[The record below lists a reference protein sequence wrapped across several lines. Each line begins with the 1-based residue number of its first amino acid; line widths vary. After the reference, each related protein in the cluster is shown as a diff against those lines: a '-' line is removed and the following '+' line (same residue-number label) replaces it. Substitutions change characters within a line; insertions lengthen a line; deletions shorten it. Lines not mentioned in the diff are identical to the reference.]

1 MTLDDLIYK
10 PGLLQGERILVTG
23 GGTGLGRVMAEA
35 FLMLGAD
42 IHLCGRRGAVVEQTA
57 QELVQQH
64 GGRATGHAC
73 DVRQPEAVEQMI
85 EAIWADGGALTGLV
99 NNAAGNFVSRTED
112 LSINGFHAISDIVF
126 RGTFYVTQ
134 AVGRRWIAE
143 GLPGSVL
150 SIVVTWVDTGSPFVV
165 PSAMS
170 KAGLDAM
177 TKSLAV
183 EWGPKRIRFN
193 AIAPGVIPTQG
204 ASQRLRPRID
214 GNEDSADRRRLD
226 NPTRRLGT
234 GEDIGNMAAFI
245 LAPGNTWLNGQTITL
260 DGGDALANGAYFT
273 EYQAWD
279 DADWARA
286 RQMAKA
292 ANQPNVNDGEQEA
305 TPT

>member
-1 MTLDDLIYK
+1 MFEANLFQGQRVLI
-10 PGLLQGERILVTG
+10 TG
-23 GGTGLGRVMAEA
+23 GGTGLGLAMAAKLAE
-35 FLMLGAD
+35 LGAEL
-42 IHLCGRRGAVVEQTA
+42 HLCGRRRSV
-57 QELVQQH
+57 VQQ
-64 GGRATGHAC
+64 ACEMLNNDTGAQAFAHEL
-73 DVRQPEAVEQMI
+73 DIRQPEAVHTVI
-85 EAIWADGGALTGLV
+85 DRIWAEHGPLTGLV

-183 EWGPKRIRFN
+183 EWGPKRLRFN

-273 EYQAWD
+273 EYQDWD

>member
-1 MTLDDLIYK
+1 MFEANLFQGQRVLI
-10 PGLLQGERILVTG
+10 TG
-23 GGTGLGRVMAEA
+23 GGTGLGLAMAAKLAE
-35 FLMLGAD
+35 LGAEL
-42 IHLCGRRGAVVEQTA
+42 HLCGRRRSV
-57 QELVQQH
+57 VQQ
-64 GGRATGHAC
+64 ACEMLSNDTGAQAFAHEL
-73 DVRQPEAVEQMI
+73 DIRQPEAVHTVI
-85 EAIWADGGALTGLV
+85 DRIWAEHGPLTGLV

-183 EWGPKRIRFN
+183 EWGPKRIRLN
-193 AIAPGVIPTQG
+193 AIAPGVIPTPG

-234 GEDIGNMAAFI
+234 DEDIGNMAAFI
-245 LAPGNTWLNGQTITL
+245 LAPANTWLNGQTITL

-279 DADWARA
+279 DADWAHA

-292 ANQPNVNDGEQEA
+292 ANQPHVKDAEQEA
-305 TPT
+305 SPT

>member
-1 MTLDDLIYK
+1 MFEANLFQGQRVLI
-10 PGLLQGERILVTG
+10 TG
-23 GGTGLGRVMAEA
+23 GGTGLGLAMAAKLAE
-35 FLMLGAD
+35 LGAEL
-42 IHLCGRRGAVVEQTA
+42 HLCGRRRSV
-57 QELVQQH
+57 VQQ
-64 GGRATGHAC
+64 ACEMLNNDTGAQAFAHEL
-73 DVRQPEAVEQMI
+73 DIRQPEAVHTVI
-85 EAIWADGGALTGLV
+85 DRIWAEHGPLTGLV

-183 EWGPKRIRFN
+183 EWGPKRIRLN
-193 AIAPGVIPTQG
+193 AIAPGVIPTPG

-234 GEDIGNMAAFI
+234 DEDIGNMAAFI
-245 LAPGNTWLNGQTITL
+245 LAPANTWLNGQTITL

-279 DADWARA
+279 DADWAHA

-292 ANQPNVNDGEQEA
+292 ANQPHVKDAEQEA
-305 TPT
+305 SPT

>member
-1 MTLDDLIYK
+1 MFEANLFQGQRVLI
-10 PGLLQGERILVTG
+10 TG
-23 GGTGLGRVMAEA
+23 GGTGLGLAMAAKLAE
-35 FLMLGAD
+35 LGAEL
-42 IHLCGRRGAVVEQTA
+42 HLCGRRRPV
-57 QELVQQH
+57 VQQ
-64 GGRATGHAC
+64 ACEMLNNDTGAQAFAHEL
-73 DVRQPEAVEQMI
+73 DIRQPEAVHTVI
-85 EAIWADGGALTGLV
+85 DRIWAEHGPLTSLV

-204 ASQRLRPRID
+204 ASQRLRPKID

>member
-1 MTLDDLIYK
+1 MFEANLFQGQRVLI
-10 PGLLQGERILVTG
+10 TG
-23 GGTGLGRVMAEA
+23 GGTGLGLAMAAKLAE
-35 FLMLGAD
+35 LGAEL
-42 IHLCGRRGAVVEQTA
+42 HLCGRRRSV
-57 QELVQQH
+57 VQQ
-64 GGRATGHAC
+64 ACEMLNNDTGAQAFAHEL
-73 DVRQPEAVEQMI
+73 DIRQPEAVHSVI
-85 EAIWADGGALTGLV
+85 DRIWAEHGPLTSLV

>member
-1 MTLDDLIYK
+1 MGSQAHTVQRDCTGRDSH
-10 PGLLQGERILVTG
+10 PG
-23 GGTGLGRVMAEA
+23 
-35 FLMLGAD
+35 
-42 IHLCGRRGAVVEQTA
+42 
-57 QELVQQH
+57 
-64 GGRATGHAC
+64 
-73 DVRQPEAVEQMI
+73 RQP
-85 EAIWADGGALTGLV
+85 
-99 NNAAGNFVSRTED
+99 
-112 LSINGFHAISDIVF
+112 
-126 RGTFYVTQ
+126 
-134 AVGRRWIAE
+134 
-143 GLPGSVL
+143 
-150 SIVVTWVDTGSPFVV
+150 
-165 PSAMS
+165 
-170 KAGLDAM
+170 
-177 TKSLAV
+177 
-183 EWGPKRIRFN
+183 
-193 AIAPGVIPTQG
+193 AP
-204 ASQRLRPRID
+204 APRID

>member
-1 MTLDDLIYK
+1 MFEANLFQGQRVLI
-10 PGLLQGERILVTG
+10 TG
-23 GGTGLGRVMAEA
+23 GGTGLGLAMAAKLAE
-35 FLMLGAD
+35 LGAEL
-42 IHLCGRRGAVVEQTA
+42 HLCGRRRSV
-57 QELVQQH
+57 VQQ
-64 GGRATGHAC
+64 ACEMLNNDTGAQAFAHEL
-73 DVRQPEAVEQMI
+73 DIRQPEAVHTVI
-85 EAIWADGGALTGLV
+85 DRIWAEHGPLTGLV

-183 EWGPKRIRFN
+183 EWGPKRIRLN

>member
-1 MTLDDLIYK
+1 MFEANLFQGQRVLI
-10 PGLLQGERILVTG
+10 TG
-23 GGTGLGRVMAEA
+23 GGTGLGLAMAAKLAE
-35 FLMLGAD
+35 LGAEL
-42 IHLCGRRGAVVEQTA
+42 HLCGRRHSV
-57 QELVQQH
+57 VQQ
-64 GGRATGHAC
+64 ACELLNNDTGAQAFAHEL
-73 DVRQPEAVEQMI
+73 DIRQHEAVHTVI
-85 EAIWADGGALTGLV
+85 DRIWAEHGPLTGLV

>member
-1 MTLDDLIYK
+1 MFEANLF
-10 PGLLQGERILVTG
+10 QGQRILITG
-23 GGTGLGRVMAEA
+23 GGTGLGLAMAAKLAE
-35 FLMLGAD
+35 LGAEL
-42 IHLCGRRGAVVEQTA
+42 HLCGRRRSV
-57 QELVQQH
+57 VQQ
-64 GGRATGHAC
+64 ACEMLNNDTGAQAFAHEL
-73 DVRQPEAVEQMI
+73 DIRQPEAVHTVI
-85 EAIWADGGALTGLV
+85 DRIWAEHGPLTGLV

>member
-1 MTLDDLIYK
+1 MFEANLFQGQRVLI
-10 PGLLQGERILVTG
+10 TG
-23 GGTGLGRVMAEA
+23 GGTGLGLAMAAKLAE
-35 FLMLGAD
+35 LGAEL
-42 IHLCGRRGAVVEQTA
+42 HLCGRRRSV
-57 QELVQQH
+57 VQQ
-64 GGRATGHAC
+64 ACEMLNNDTGAQAFAHEL
-73 DVRQPEAVEQMI
+73 DIRQPEAVHTVI
-85 EAIWADGGALTGLV
+85 DRIWAEHGPLTSLV

-273 EYQAWD
+273 EYQDWD

>member
-1 MTLDDLIYK
+1 MFDTNLYR
-10 PGLLQGERILVTG
+10 GQRVLVTG
-23 GGTGLGRVMAEA
+23 GGTGLGFAMACKLA
-35 FLMLGAD
+35 SLGAEV
-42 IHLCGRRGAVVEQTA
+42 HLCGRRMDVLEQAVRTLKGEFGAKAFAHRLDIRSAEHVAQMVEGIWQLHGPLTA
-57 QELVQQH
+57 
-64 GGRATGHAC
+64 
-73 DVRQPEAVEQMI
+73 
-85 EAIWADGGALTGLV
+85 LV

-134 AVGRRWIAE
+134 AVGKQWISQ
-143 GLPGSVL
+143 GLPGAVL

-183 EWGPKRIRFN
+183 EWGPKGIRLN

-204 ASQRLRPRID
+204 ASARLRPQIG
-214 GNEDSADRRRLD
+214 GNEDAVNQRQRD
-226 NPTRRLGT
+226 NPMRRLGA
-234 GEDIGNMAAFI
+234 GEDIGNLAAYM

-273 EYQAWD
+273 DYQAWN
-279 DADWARA
+279 DADWA
-286 RQMAKA
+286 QAKA
-292 ANQPNVNDGEQEA
+292 LAKEA
-305 TPT
+305 R

>member
-1 MTLDDLIYK
+1 MFEANLFQGQRVLI
-10 PGLLQGERILVTG
+10 TG
-23 GGTGLGRVMAEA
+23 GGTGLGLAMAAKLAE
-35 FLMLGAD
+35 LGAEL
-42 IHLCGRRGAVVEQTA
+42 HLCGRRHSV
-57 QELVQQH
+57 VQQ
-64 GGRATGHAC
+64 ACEMLNNDTGAQAFAHEL
-73 DVRQPEAVEQMI
+73 DIRQPEAVHTVI
-85 EAIWADGGALTGLV
+85 DRIWAQHGPLTGLV

-193 AIAPGVIPTQG
+193 AVAPGVIPTQG

>member
-1 MTLDDLIYK
+1 MFEANLFQGQRVLI
-10 PGLLQGERILVTG
+10 TG
-23 GGTGLGRVMAEA
+23 GGTGLGLAMAAKLAE
-35 FLMLGAD
+35 LGAEL
-42 IHLCGRRGAVVEQTA
+42 HLCGRRRSV
-57 QELVQQH
+57 VQQ
-64 GGRATGHAC
+64 ACEMLNNDTGAQAFAHEL
-73 DVRQPEAVEQMI
+73 DIRQPEAVHTVI
-85 EAIWADGGALTGLV
+85 DRIWAEHGPLTGLV

-273 EYQAWD
+273 EYQDWD

>member
-1 MTLDDLIYK
+1 MS
-10 PGLLQGERILVTG
+10 GLL
-23 GGTGLGRVMAEA
+23 GLAMAAKLAE
-35 FLMLGAD
+35 LGAEL
-42 IHLCGRRGAVVEQTA
+42 HLCGRRRSV
-57 QELVQQH
+57 VQQ
-64 GGRATGHAC
+64 ACEMLSNDTGAQAFAHEL
-73 DVRQPEAVEQMI
+73 DIRQPEAVHTVI
-85 EAIWADGGALTGLV
+85 DRIWAEHGPLTGLV

-183 EWGPKRIRFN
+183 EWGPKRIRLN
-193 AIAPGVIPTQG
+193 AIAPGVIPTPG

-234 GEDIGNMAAFI
+234 DEDIGNMAAFI
-245 LAPGNTWLNGQTITL
+245 LAPANTWLNGQTITL

-279 DADWARA
+279 DADWAHA

-292 ANQPNVNDGEQEA
+292 ANQPHVKDAEQEA
-305 TPT
+305 SPT

>member
-1 MTLDDLIYK
+1 MFEANLFQGQRVLI
-10 PGLLQGERILVTG
+10 TG
-23 GGTGLGRVMAEA
+23 GGTGLGLAMAAKLAE
-35 FLMLGAD
+35 LGAEL
-42 IHLCGRRGAVVEQTA
+42 HLCGRRRSVVQRACEMLNNDTGAQA
-57 QELVQQH
+57 FAHKL
-64 GGRATGHAC
+64 
-73 DVRQPEAVEQMI
+73 DIRQPEAVHTVI
-85 EAIWADGGALTGLV
+85 DRIWAEHGPLTGLV

>member
-1 MTLDDLIYK
+1 MYETNLF
-10 PGLLQGERILVTG
+10 QGQRVLVTG
-23 GGTGLGRVMAEA
+23 GGTGLGLAMAGKLAE
-35 FLMLGAD
+35 LGAEV
-42 IHLCGRRGAVVEQTA
+42 HLCGRRLAVVRQACEMLQSELGARAFAHELDIRDPQAVNTVVERIWEDHGPLTA
-57 QELVQQH
+57 L
-64 GGRATGHAC
+64 
-73 DVRQPEAVEQMI
+73 I
-85 EAIWADGGALTGLV
+85 

-134 AVGRRWIAE
+134 AVGRNWIAQ
-143 GLPGSVL
+143 GLPGAVL

-183 EWGPKRIRFN
+183 EWGPKGIRLN

-204 ASQRLRPRID
+204 ASQRLRPQIE
-214 GNEDSADRRRLD
+214 GNEDSAERRRLD

-234 GEDIGNMAAFI
+234 DQDIGNLAAYI

-273 EYQAWD
+273 DYQSWD
-279 DADWARA
+279 DADWAHA

-292 ANQPNVNDGEQEA
+292 AGRPAAQDA
-305 TPT
+305 TPPAAQEGAFA

>member
-1 MTLDDLIYK
+1 MFEANLFQGQRVLI
-10 PGLLQGERILVTG
+10 TG
-23 GGTGLGRVMAEA
+23 GGTGLGLAMAAKLAE
-35 FLMLGAD
+35 LGAEL
-42 IHLCGRRGAVVEQTA
+42 HLCGRRHSV
-57 QELVQQH
+57 VQQ
-64 GGRATGHAC
+64 ACEMLNNDTGAQAFAHEL
-73 DVRQPEAVEQMI
+73 DIRQPEAVQTVI
-85 EAIWADGGALTGLV
+85 DRIWAEHGPLTGLV

>member
-1 MTLDDLIYK
+1 MFEANLFQGQRVLI
-10 PGLLQGERILVTG
+10 TG
-23 GGTGLGRVMAEA
+23 GGTGLGLAMAAKLAE
-35 FLMLGAD
+35 LGAEL
-42 IHLCGRRGAVVEQTA
+42 HLCGRRHSV
-57 QELVQQH
+57 VQQ
-64 GGRATGHAC
+64 ACEMLNNDTGAQAFAHEL
-73 DVRQPEAVEQMI
+73 DIRQPEAVHTVI
-85 EAIWADGGALTGLV
+85 DRIWAEHGPLTGLV

-204 ASQRLRPRID
+204 ASQRLRPKID

>member
-1 MTLDDLIYK
+1 MFEANLFQGQRVLI
-10 PGLLQGERILVTG
+10 TG
-23 GGTGLGRVMAEA
+23 GGTGLGLAMAAKLAE
-35 FLMLGAD
+35 LGAEL
-42 IHLCGRRGAVVEQTA
+42 HLCGRRHSV
-57 QELVQQH
+57 VQQ
-64 GGRATGHAC
+64 ACEMLNNDTGAQAFAHEL
-73 DVRQPEAVEQMI
+73 DIRQPEAVHTVI
-85 EAIWADGGALTGLV
+85 DRIWAEHGPLTGLV

>member
-1 MTLDDLIYK
+1 MFSKNLY
-10 PGLLQGERILVTG
+10 QGQRILVTG
-23 GGTGLGRVMAEA
+23 GGTGLGFAMANKLAE
-35 FLMLGAD
+35 LGAEV
-42 IHLCGRRGAVVEQTA
+42 HLCGRRKAVLDEAVEALQAQWGAKAFAHELDIRSAEHVAAVVEHIWQEHGPLTA
-57 QELVQQH
+57 L
-64 GGRATGHAC
+64 
-73 DVRQPEAVEQMI
+73 I
-85 EAIWADGGALTGLV
+85 

-134 AVGRRWIAE
+134 AVGRKWIDQD
-143 GLPGSVL
+143 LPGAVL

-183 EWGPKRIRFN
+183 EWGPKKIRLN

-204 ASQRLRPRID
+204 ASSRLRPQIK
-214 GNEDSADRRRLD
+214 GNEASVDKRAIE

-234 GEDIGNMAAFI
+234 GDDIGNLAAYM

-273 EYQAWD
+273 DYQFWSD
-279 DADWARA
+279 DDWANA
-286 RQMAKA
+286 KQMAKS
-292 ANQPNVNDGEQEA
+292 ANQA
-305 TPT
+305 

>member
-1 MTLDDLIYK
+1 MFEANLFQGQRVLI
-10 PGLLQGERILVTG
+10 TG
-23 GGTGLGRVMAEA
+23 GGTGLGLAMAAKLAE
-35 FLMLGAD
+35 LGAEL
-42 IHLCGRRGAVVEQTA
+42 HLCGRRRSV
-57 QELVQQH
+57 VQQACEMLH
-64 GGRATGHAC
+64 NDTGAQAFAHEL
-73 DVRQPEAVEQMI
+73 DIRQPEAVHTVI
-85 EAIWADGGALTGLV
+85 DRIWAEHGPLTGLV

>member
-1 MTLDDLIYK
+1 MFEANLFQGQRVLI
-10 PGLLQGERILVTG
+10 TG
-23 GGTGLGRVMAEA
+23 GGTGLGLAMAAKLAE
-35 FLMLGAD
+35 LGAEL
-42 IHLCGRRGAVVEQTA
+42 HLCGRRRSV
-57 QELVQQH
+57 VQQ
-64 GGRATGHAC
+64 ACEMLNNDTGAQAFAHEL
-73 DVRQPEAVEQMI
+73 DIRQPEAVHTVI
-85 EAIWADGGALTGLV
+85 DRIWAEHGPLTSLV

-183 EWGPKRIRFN
+183 EWGPKRIRLN

-204 ASQRLRPRID
+204 ASQRLRPKID

-305 TPT
+305 APT

>member
-1 MTLDDLIYK
+1 MFEANLFQGQRVLI
-10 PGLLQGERILVTG
+10 TG
-23 GGTGLGRVMAEA
+23 GGTGLGLAMAAKLAE
-35 FLMLGAD
+35 LGAEL
-42 IHLCGRRGAVVEQTA
+42 HLCGRRRSV
-57 QELVQQH
+57 VQQ
-64 GGRATGHAC
+64 ACEMLNNDTGAQAFAHEL
-73 DVRQPEAVEQMI
+73 DIRQPEAVHTVI
-85 EAIWADGGALTGLV
+85 DRIWAEHGPLTSLV

>member
-1 MTLDDLIYK
+1 MFEANLFQGQRVLI
-10 PGLLQGERILVTG
+10 TG
-23 GGTGLGRVMAEA
+23 GGTGLGLAMAAKLAE
-35 FLMLGAD
+35 LGAEL
-42 IHLCGRRGAVVEQTA
+42 HLCGRRRSV
-57 QELVQQH
+57 VQQ
-64 GGRATGHAC
+64 ACEMLNNDTGAQAFAHEL
-73 DVRQPEAVEQMI
+73 DIRQPEAVHTVI
-85 EAIWADGGALTGLV
+85 DRIWAEHGPLTGLV

-292 ANQPNVNDGEQEA
+292 ANQPNVNDGDQEA

>member
-1 MTLDDLIYK
+1 MFEANLFQGQRVLI
-10 PGLLQGERILVTG
+10 TG
-23 GGTGLGRVMAEA
+23 GGTGLGLAMAAKLAE
-35 FLMLGAD
+35 LGAEL
-42 IHLCGRRGAVVEQTA
+42 HLCGRRRSV
-57 QELVQQH
+57 VQQ
-64 GGRATGHAC
+64 ACEMLNNDTGAQAFAH
-73 DVRQPEAVEQMI
+73 DLDIRQPEAVHTVI
-85 EAIWADGGALTGLV
+85 DRIWAEHGPLTSLV